1 MKERGQEKNNVS
13 NTSSELK
20 VEEIKTTFVFGSY
33 TLKAVLK
40 DNLLEKE
47 KPLETQETKSADCLC
62 VEEGGQSVGGD
73 EQGGSVSFTA
83 CFSVHV
89 WMYLSMPTC
98 LHYLIYHRLNW
109 KPESGSKQSQYVFP
123 LSLDI

>member
-20 VEEIKTTFVFGSY
+20 VEEIKTIFVFGSY

-47 KPLETQETKSADCLC
+47 KPLETQETIVCDCLC
-62 VEEGGQSVGGD
+62 VEEGEQSVGED
-73 EQGGSVSFTA
+73 E
-83 CFSVHV
+83 
-89 WMYLSMPTC
+89 
-98 LHYLIYHRLNW
+98 
-109 KPESGSKQSQYVFP
+109 
-123 LSLDI
+123 

>member
-1 MKERGQEKNNVS
+1 MPMKERGQEKNNVS

-40 DNLLEKE
+40 DSLLEKD

-62 VEEGGQSVGGD
+62 VGEGEQSAGEMNRVGVCLLLHAFLCMCGCIYPCPRAYI
-73 EQGGSVSFTA
+73 T
-83 CFSVHV
+83 
-89 WMYLSMPTC
+89 LSIT
-98 LHYLIYHRLNW
+98 
-109 KPESGSKQSQYVFP
+109 
-123 LSLDI
+123 D